1 MADNLLRIDIGK
13 DWVDLNSQSGLAV
26 GTNLKIQNVATVM
39 IDIAVSLATPT
50 TDVGEITVPYEF
62 IAAGDGETSAV
73 WAKTSGMQ
81 GGGKLSVQ
89 DNT

>member
-1 MADNLLRIDIGK
+1 MADNLLRIPVGK
-13 DWVDLNSQSGLAV
+13 DWINLNDLSGLTE
-26 GTNLKIQNVATVM
+26 GTNLKIQNVSPNSVTY
-39 IDIAVSLATPT
+39 AVSLASPT
-50 TDVGEITVPYEF
+50 TDVGEELIPYEF
-62 IAAGDGETSAV
+62 TAVGDGETSSV